1 MCKEAVRNKPCM
13 LFFVPDHFWMQK
25 MCNKIMRTMS
35 DAFYHSPDH
44 FKRQKMCIKAV
55 EVDPSFLE
63 LISDHF

>member
-1 MCKEAVRNKPCM
+1 
-13 LFFVPDHFWMQK
+13 
-25 MCNKIMRTMS
+25 MS
-35 DAFYHSPDH
+35 DAFCHSPDH

>member
-1 MCKEAVRNKPCM
+1 
-13 LFFVPDHFWMQK
+13 
-25 MCNKIMRTMS
+25 MS

-44 FKRQKMCIKAV
+44 FKRQKMCINAV